1 MRHTQIIASAP
12 REPGAKNQCASRV
25 HATDTQMSRFFRVA
39 VDKIAVEWLL
49 LDRFLEAAMIASE
62 STEFTL
68 DRTERFSCNALQ
80 EALDTPAQIMPD
92 GGATLRSSSSGAA
105 FRCVPTARL

>member
-1 MRHTQIIASAP
+1 
-12 REPGAKNQCASRV
+12 
-25 HATDTQMSRFFRVA
+25 MSRFFRVA

-68 DRTERFSCNALQ
+68 DRTARFSCNALQ
-80 EALDTPAQIMPD
+80 EALDSPVQTMPD
-92 GGATLRSSSSGAA
+92 GGATFLLSSSESSVPMLPIDRTTS
-105 FRCVPTARL
+105 FSIRRIQKKQPTATHHHATHN